1 MPVLGFPSLEVLEE
15 LQSTCLL
22 RESEEAHPP
31 SPLDEEGSMTCP
43 RAQRLRAADP
53 AAGVAQAAELRR
65 GHHGDK
71 AREASSMSSVG
82 NGIDS

>member
-22 RESEEAHPP
+22 RESEEAAPP

-53 AAGVAQAAELRR
+53 AAG
-65 GHHGDK
+65 GG
-71 AREASSMSSVG
+71 SGS
-82 NGIDS
+82 